1 MHNERPKNTIAKLQ
15 TKFRQNMFLSARKV
29 TVFAHGAVVLFMQ
42 KRKQKA
48 SEKKS
53 LVATGE

>member
-29 TVFAHGAVVLFMQ
+29 TVFAHGGAFYAKKETKSQQ
-42 KRKQKA
+42 KK
-48 SEKKS
+48 
-53 LVATGE
+53 V